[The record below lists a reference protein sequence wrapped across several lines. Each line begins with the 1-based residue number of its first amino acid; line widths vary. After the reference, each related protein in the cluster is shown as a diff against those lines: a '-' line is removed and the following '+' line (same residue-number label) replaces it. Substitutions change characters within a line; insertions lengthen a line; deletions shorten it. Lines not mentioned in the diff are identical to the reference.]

1 LAEGFRAG
9 QLPLWDRHVG
19 MGFPM
24 MANFQSGVFYLPN
37 GLFFLLPFFSAI
49 RAVFLFHY
57 LIAAVGAYVL
67 CRRWQY
73 PAHLA
78 VVGSLLFTLGGTII
92 SLSNLLNH
100 FQAAVWLPWVLFFW
114 ERCLQRQ
121 SWRNII
127 VLTVVLLLQFLAGSP
142 EIYAMTIVLVLLD
155 GIQWRSL
162 TSRPSYFRAL
172 GLLLL
177 ANLLTISLAM
187 VQVLPTL
194 ELFQESRRAKFPLP
208 FQLATSWSLHPSQLL
223 NIFFLDREVVT
234 ERMSGMEILFEPTLP
249 FFVTYYMG
257 AFALI
262 GLCLWFYYSSWH
274 EKAVLLTLVTGSLIL
289 AFGSHTPL
297 YAVLFPYVPGLALF
311 RFPEKFFF
319 LTYAA
324 LIFAVLRGIRAFID
338 DAPLNPRP
346 PIVIFS
352 SICLGI
358 VGLYV
363 VLGIDASLL
372 ARFISK
378 VTSAPFLS
386 ESTFLKASLTL
397 FSLERQI
404 ILLVALVALLVL
416 RARNMIRVYLFNGLV
431 VAVVFFDLY
440 SAHQAYQYLLKPNF
454 IYENAKILPR
464 PDPEPRRIF
473 YYPGP
478 FNVHPSYYSLLKRP
492 SFAQFNSLAFSNLI
506 PNTGVFYGFEYMQE
520 LDALIRW
527 PYNAF
532 LAVANRL
539 PYERLGTLL
548 GALNVGY
555 LYSFKALPD
564 RKGIKLAKHFEEYPS
579 WLYRIERVVPRS
591 YIVPRI
597 RIETNPIKT
606 LSLLASEEFDPRKE
620 VILETALPVSDSQG
634 FEAQLDIVQ
643 YTSTDVV
650 IRASLNSSGILVLAD
665 SYYPGWTVYV
675 NGQDEIIRRANLFF
689 RAVALPAGHHTV
701 EFR

>member
-1 LAEGFRAG
+1 
-9 QLPLWDRHVG
+9 
-19 MGFPM
+19 
-24 MANFQSGVFYLPN
+24 
-37 GLFFLLPFFSAI
+37 
-49 RAVFLFHY
+49 
-57 LIAAVGAYVL
+57 
-67 CRRWQY
+67 
-73 PAHLA
+73 
-78 VVGSLLFTLGGTII
+78 
-92 SLSNLLNH
+92 
-100 FQAAVWLPWVLFFW
+100 
-114 ERCLQRQ
+114 
-121 SWRNII
+121 
-127 VLTVVLLLQFLAGSP
+127 
-142 EIYAMTIVLVLLD
+142 
-155 GIQWRSL
+155 
-162 TSRPSYFRAL
+162 
-172 GLLLL
+172 
-177 ANLLTISLAM
+177 
-187 VQVLPTL
+187 
-194 ELFQESRRAKFPLP
+194 
-208 FQLATSWSLHPSQLL
+208 
-223 NIFFLDREVVT
+223 
-234 ERMSGMEILFEPTLP
+234 MSGMEILFEPTLP
-249 FFVTYYMG
+249 FLVTYYMG

-262 GLCLWFYYSSWH
+262 GLCLWFYYFSWH
-274 EKAVLLTLVTGSLIL
+274 EKAVLLTLVTMSLML
-289 AFGSHTPL
+289 ALGSHTPL
-297 YAVLFPYVPGLALF
+297 YGVLFRYVPGLALF

-324 LIFAVLRGIRAFID
+324 VIFAVLRGTKAFID
-338 DAPLNPRP
+338 YAPSNPRP
-346 PIVIFS
+346 PILIFS
-352 SICLGI
+352 SICLAI

-363 VLGIDASLL
+363 GLGLDAALL
-372 ARFISK
+372 GRFISK

-386 ESTFLKASLTL
+386 DSTFLKASLAL

-404 ILLVALVALLVL
+404 ILILALVALLVL
-416 RARNMIRVYLFNGLV
+416 RARNMIRVYLFNVLI

-440 SAHQAYQYLLKPNF
+440 SAHESYQYLLNPNF

-464 PDPEPRRIF
+464 PDPEPQRIF

-532 LAVANRL
+532 LAVANKL

-548 GALNVGY
+548 GALNVGH
-555 LYSFKALPD
+555 LYSFEALPD
-564 RKGIKLAKHFEEYPS
+564 RKGIKLIKHFEEYPS

-606 LSLLASEEFDPRKE
+606 LNLLASEEFDPLKE
-620 VILETALPVSDSQG
+620 VILETALPVSENKD
-634 FEAQLDIVQ
+634 FEAHLDIVQ

-675 NGQDEIIRRANLFF
+675 NGKDEIIRRANLFF

-701 EFR
+701 EFRYAPMSFRVGLIVSVATIVGLCLVPVSIGIRRRKQKDPNSGS